1 MVLGSGTQLL
11 VRHRDVFYSAK
22 KRRLH
27 HGLGC
32 FSVQWNN
39 GPQFQTVDVLPEA
52 IYITEQKSHQTHS
65 HQACDQQEHGEYSVL
80 RCVWTILVLIL
91 GFRCLRS
98 SASDQ
103 LVNRNKQITFE
114 RDAVNNNK

>member
-1 MVLGSGTQLL
+1 ML
-11 VRHRDVFYSAK
+11 YSAQR
-22 KRRLH
+22 RRLH

-52 IYITEQKSHQTHS
+52 IYTTEQQSHQTHL
-65 HQACDQQEHGEYSVL
+65 HQACDQHEHGEYSVL
-80 RCVWTILVLIL
+80 RPVWTILVLIL
-91 GFRCLRS
+91 GFRGLRS

-103 LVNRNKQITFE
+103 LVNSLKEITFE
-114 RDAVNNNK
+114 RDAVI